1 MQENSPGDSATGSGR
16 EETELKERLAAAR
29 RRLLAE
35 QLISDD
41 PQRPGESDD
50 LYRRRLAQA
59 DTLVVLLANGEVEI
73 PEYSEADKLEA
84 QENARVYYENRAR
97 ARGGVR
103 DD

>member
-1 MQENSPGDSATGSGR
+1 MPQDLPGDTSAGSGR
-16 EETELKERLAAAR
+16 EETELKERMIAAR

-50 LYRRRLAQA
+50 LYRRRLKQA
-59 DTLVVLLANGEVEI
+59 ETLVVLVANGEVEI

-84 QENARVYYENRAR
+84 QENARSYE
-97 ARGGVR
+97 RGRGR
-103 DD
+103 PFNQ